1 MVISEGDRMIGR
13 IVIVSG
19 ILDRDKVVRYLKEKQ
34 RLAPAK
40 SFGLFLLERGYINR
54 PQYEAVMAVKRD
66 LEKEQVGKEH
76 PDAAGSSLLRKVDM
90 LLEELG
96 IEEGVDEVARLQI
109 ERPPFPTSPPV
120 DVEYLEED
128 VSHLRGAGLDA
139 FLKFAREI
147 GASDLHFTS
156 GSPPFVRLFGRFF
169 FLLHPVL
176 QIEEAKLRLTGIM
189 TDEQIV
195 RLVEKKSIDFAY
207 EAEHGRYRANIFLHH
222 RGIGGSFRII
232 PSRIPTLE
240 ELNLPPVL
248 RKFTTY
254 PHGIVLI
261 TGPAGCGKSSTLAAL
276 VEIIN
281 EQRSEHIVMI
291 EDPIEF
297 VHKSK
302 NCNVTQRETG
312 RDTVDFHI
320 ALRASLREDPDVI
333 VVGELRDLE
342 TISMA
347 VTAAETGHLVFGTL
361 HTTNAVRT
369 VDRMLD
375 VFPPREQPQ
384 IRAML
389 SESLRGVISQRLLP
403 RVDGDGMVPA
413 VEILFNTPAVA
424 NLIREKKTFQIP
436 SVMQTSKKEGMMVMD
451 DSIAELLSKGI
462 VGLETA
468 LQHAEDVE
476 RFRSLQRKAGE
487 TRSGEG
493 G

>member
-1 MVISEGDRMIGR
+1 MVISESDRLLGR
-13 IVIVSG
+13 IVMVSG
-19 ILDRDKVVRYLKEKQ
+19 ILNRKEVIRCLREKQ
-34 RLAPAK
+34 RIAPAK
-40 SFGLFLLERGYINR
+40 SFALYLLERGYITR

-66 LEKEQVGKEH
+66 VEKEQVGEVH
-76 PDAAGSSLLRKVDM
+76 PDAAGSTLLRKVDM

-96 IEEGVDEVARLQI
+96 KEKVEELKI

-120 DVEYLEED
+120 DVDYLEED

-139 FLKFAREI
+139 FLEFAREV
-147 GASDLHFTS
+147 GASDFHFSS
-156 GSPPFVRLFGRFF
+156 GSPPFVRLYGRFF
-169 FLLHPVL
+169 FLLHPVVR
-176 QIEEAKLRLTGIM
+176 IEEAKARLMSIM
-189 TDEQIV
+189 TDEQV
-195 RLVEKKSIDFAY
+195 HTLVERKSVDFAY
-207 EAEHGRYRANIFLHH
+207 ETDHGRYRVNVFLHH
-222 RGIGGSFRII
+222 RGIGGSFRIV

-240 ELNLPPVL
+240 ELNLPSTL

-261 TGPAGCGKSSTLAAL
+261 TGPSGCGKSSTLAAL
-276 VEIIN
+276 IEIIN
-281 EQRSEHIVMI
+281 EERSDHIVMI

-297 VHKSK
+297 IHKSK
-302 NCNVTQRETG
+302 NCNVTQREVG

-361 HTTNAVRT
+361 HTTNAMLT

-403 RVDGDGMVPA
+403 RADGLGMVPA
-413 VEILFNTPAVA
+413 VEILFNNSAVT
-424 NLIREKKTFQIP
+424 NLIREKKTYQIP
-436 SVMQTSKKEGMMVMD
+436 STMQTSKKEGMVTMD
-451 DSIAELLSKGI
+451 DSIAELLKKGI
-462 VGLETA
+462 ISLETA

-476 RFRSLQRKAGE
+476 RFRTLRSSGGE
-487 TRSGEG
+487 
-493 G
+493 